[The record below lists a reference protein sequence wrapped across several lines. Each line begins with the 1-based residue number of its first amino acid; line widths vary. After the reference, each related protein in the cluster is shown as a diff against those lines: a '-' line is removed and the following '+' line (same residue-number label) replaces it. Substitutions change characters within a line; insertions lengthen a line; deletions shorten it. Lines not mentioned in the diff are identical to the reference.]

1 MKSYQ
6 FAPLALLSLLA
17 LSLVAEAHPG
27 SGVKRSFGG
36 PGAGFP
42 GKMLERMSEHLD
54 LDETQRQSVENILEA
69 SKPEFEALRDR
80 FKANRAALQ
89 ALDPADASYSVNLEA
104 AAAENGQL
112 ATEAT
117 LLRSRVRTEINA
129 VLTEEQREKLA
140 RSKARFRDAFER
152 RGESS

>member
-27 SGVKRSFGG
+27 GMKRGFGG

-42 GKMLERMSEHLD
+42 DKMLERMSEHLD

-80 FKANRAALQ
+80 FTANREALQ

-104 AAAENGQL
+104 AAAENGRL